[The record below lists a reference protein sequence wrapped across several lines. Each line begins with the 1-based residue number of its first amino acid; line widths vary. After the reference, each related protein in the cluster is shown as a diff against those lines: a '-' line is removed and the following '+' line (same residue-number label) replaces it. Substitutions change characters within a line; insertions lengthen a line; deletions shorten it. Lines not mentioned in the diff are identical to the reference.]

1 MNNMI
6 EKLMPYADQFG
17 IKFDGNTVEFGDKYQ
32 PINTIMVN
40 RICDIIDTPL
50 EVQIVLSGCIYILKK
65 ESGELRIK
73 ILD

>member
-6 EKLMPYADQFG
+6 EKLMPYADQ
-17 IKFDGNTVEFGDKYQ
+17 FGDKYQ

-40 RICDIIDTPL
+40 RICDIIDTPQ